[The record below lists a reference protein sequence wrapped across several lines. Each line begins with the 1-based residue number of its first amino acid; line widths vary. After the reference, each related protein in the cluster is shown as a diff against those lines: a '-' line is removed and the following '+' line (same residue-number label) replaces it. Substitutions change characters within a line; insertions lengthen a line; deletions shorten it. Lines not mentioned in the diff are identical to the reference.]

1 VLAKPNRLVRADD
14 YRRLVRRGRR
24 VVTPHAVIY
33 VLRAD
38 KTSPVRFGFIVPKT
52 VGIAV
57 SRNLVRRRL
66 KSLSHAALPSLE
78 AGTEIVI
85 RALPGAAQAN
95 WATLRTEIS
104 DVLSEGVKL
113 A

>member
-1 VLAKPNRLVRADD
+1 VLAKANRLVRADD

-24 VVTPHAVIY
+24 VATPHTVIY
-33 VLRAD
+33 VLHGN
-38 KTSPVRFGFIVPKT
+38 KPNPVRFGFIVPKT

-78 AGTEIVI
+78 PGTDIVI
-85 RALPGAAQAN
+85 RALPGAAQAD
-95 WATLRTEIS
+95 WDTLRAEIF
-104 DVLSEGVKL
+104 DVLSEGVRL

>member
-1 VLAKPNRLVRADD
+1 MLAKPNRLVRADD

-33 VLRAD
+33 VLRANN
-38 KTSPVRFGFIVPKT
+38 TSPVRFGFIVPKT

-78 AGTEIVI
+78 PGTEIVI

-104 DVLSEGVKL
+104 DVLSEGVRL

>member
-1 VLAKPNRLVRADD
+1 MLAKANRLVRADD

-24 VVTPHAVIY
+24 VATPHTVVY
-33 VLRAD
+33 VLRAN
-38 KTSPVRFGFIVPKT
+38 TPSPVRFGFIVPKT

-66 KSLSHAALPSLE
+66 KSLSHAALSSLE
-78 AGTEIVI
+78 PGTEIVI
-85 RALPGAAQAN
+85 RALPGAAQAD

-104 DVLSEGVKL
+104 DVLSKDVRL

>member
-1 VLAKPNRLVRADD
+1 VFRAN
-14 YRRLVRRGRR
+14 
-24 VVTPHAVIY
+24 TPG
-33 VLRAD
+33 
-38 KTSPVRFGFIVPKT
+38 PVRFGFIVPKT

-78 AGTEIVI
+78 PGTEIVI
-85 RALPGAAQAN
+85 RALPGAAQAD

-104 DVLSEGVKL
+104 DVLSKDVRL

>member
-1 VLAKPNRLVRADD
+1 LAKANRLVRADD

-24 VVTPHAVIY
+24 VVTPHTIVY
-33 VLRAD
+33 VLRAN
-38 KTSPVRFGFIVPKT
+38 KPGPVRFGFIVPKT

-66 KSLSHAALPSLE
+66 KSLSHAALSSLKP
-78 AGTEIVI
+78 GTEIVI
-85 RALPGAAQAN
+85 RALPGAAQAD

-104 DVLSEGVKL
+104 DVLTKDVRL